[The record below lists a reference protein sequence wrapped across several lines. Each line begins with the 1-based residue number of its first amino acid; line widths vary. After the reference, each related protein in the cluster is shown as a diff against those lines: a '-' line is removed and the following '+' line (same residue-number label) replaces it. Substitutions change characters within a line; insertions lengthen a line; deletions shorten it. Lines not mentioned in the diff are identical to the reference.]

1 MYKHIELLTVKI
13 LNIQI
18 ISSRQEILKTL
29 FYTFLCLDYN
39 YISIVDFL
47 YHDTIYKTM
56 TQYTSSN

>member
-39 YISIVDFL
+39 YICQLLIFC
-47 YHDTIYKTM
+47 IM
-56 TQYTSSN
+56 TQYIKL